1 MSAPYVGKRV
11 QVVGTSRDE
20 LNGSIGTA
28 FEYDRDKGRYTV
40 RLDSG
45 QSVALKPAH
54 LQESTEPARKADTG
68 SAGSAAM
75 SSSNG
80 GVNWQQVMMV
90 VLGAAFVFNLFREQ
104 FSGTDGA
111 SGGSNLWGHDEGDYD
126 YKDEGYLPG
135 QVREVATLDQ
145 LRGALAH
152 HSDNTGLPVIVD
164 FFSHSC
170 GPCRM
175 IAPVFKRVALEF
187 KAQAVFLK
195 VDVNRNYEAASA
207 CHVRG
212 MPTFQF
218 YLNKKQVSQFSG
230 ADERAL
236 RSSTA
241 SLAEQAEEAGTYVG
255 KHVSRAALKSF
266 YEAHDP
272 AKVNESS
279 KLADK
284 YADKTAQLMRVC
296 QKKYSA
302 MPKLSKRQI
311 DSGPTSSSVSTGK
324 TKQQVREKAI
334 TDYSMEDL
342 EAEVQRRR
350 AEGYKKEETEDD
362 FPFESAAGVVGPDVY
377 KVVII
382 GGGPAGLSAA
392 TYTARAG
399 LRPLVV
405 APAFGGQLLG
415 KGVDV
420 ENYPGVVGEH
430 ATGRGLVELMRRQAN
445 SFEARF
451 VDTAVLGVDFEKQP
465 FRVRVNGTSGE
476 ILAQTVILA
485 CGAESRWLQV
495 GGEQDFRGRGVSA
508 CATCDG
514 FLYRSKDVIVVGGGD
529 HAMEDALHLARTCRQ
544 VTLVHRRDRF
554 RASKVLAD
562 RVLGHTS
569 IKIQW
574 NTSVDSFQGNGQG
587 LTHVMLRSTSGV
599 QKLKTDGAFIAI
611 GHDPQTAFLKGQ
623 IEMDEAGYVALR
635 SATATFVPGV
645 FAAGDIADHTYRQA
659 ATAAGTGVMA
669 ALDAEKFL
677 NQH

>member
-1 MSAPYVGKRV
+1 MSAPFVGKRV
-11 QVVGTSRDE
+11 QVVETSRDE

-28 FEYDRDKGRYTV
+28 LEYDRDKGRYTV
-40 RLDSG
+40 RLDNG
-45 QSVALKPAH
+45 QSVALKPAN
-54 LQESTEPARKADTG
+54 LQECREAAGKTPTG
-68 SAGSAAM
+68 SAASAAVN
-75 SSSNG
+75 SSSG

-90 VLGAAFVFNLFREQ
+90 VFGAVVVFNMFREQ
-104 FSGTDGA
+104 FSGTGGT
-111 SGGSNLWGHDEGDYD
+111 SGGPNLWGDDEGEYNF
-126 YKDEGYLPG
+126 KDEGYLSG

-187 KAQAVFLK
+187 KAKAVFLK

-230 ADERAL
+230 ADERSL
-236 RSSTA
+236 RHYTM
-241 SLAEQAEEAGTYVG
+241 SLAEQAEEAGTYVD
-255 KHVSRAALKSF
+255 KHVSKAALKSF

-272 AKVNESS
+272 AKANESS

-284 YADKTAQLMRVC
+284 YAYKTAQLMRVC

-302 MPKLSKRQI
+302 VPQLSTRQK
-311 DSGPTSSSVSTGK
+311 DSGHASSGTRAGK
-324 TKQQVREKAI
+324 QTPQGQGKAI
-334 TDYSMEDL
+334 TDYSLDEL
-342 EAEVQRRR
+342 EAELQRRR
-350 AEGYKKEETEDD
+350 AQDYKKEDTEDD
-362 FPFESAAGVVGPDVY
+362 VPFESADNVVGTAAH

-420 ENYPGVVGEH
+420 ENYPGVVGEY

-451 VDTAVLGVDFEKQP
+451 VDTAVLDVDFAKRP
-465 FRVRVNGTSGE
+465 FRIRVNGTSEE

-485 CGAESRWLQV
+485 CGAESRWLQAQ
-495 GGEQDFRGRGVSA
+495 GEHNFRGRGVSA

-514 FLYRSKDVIVVGGGD
+514 FLYRSKDVVVIGGGD
-529 HAMEDALHLARTCRQ
+529 HAMEDALHLARTSRQ

-562 RVLGHTS
+562 RVLEHAS
-569 IKIQW
+569 ITIRW
-574 NTSVDSFQGNGQG
+574 NTTVDSFHGNDHG
-587 LTHVMLRSTSGV
+587 LTHVMVRSATGV
-599 QKLKTDGAFIAI
+599 HKLMVDGAFVAI

-623 IEMDEAGYVALR
+623 VELDEAGYVAL
-635 SATATFVPGV
+635 SAATATSVPGV

-677 NQH
+677 NQI

>member
-11 QVVGTSRDE
+11 QVVDTSRDE

-28 FEYDRDKGRYTV
+28 LEYDRDKGRYTV
-40 RLDSG
+40 RLDNG
-45 QSVALKPAH
+45 QSVALKPAN
-54 LQESTEPARKADTG
+54 LLESSEPVRKNGTG
-68 SAGSAAM
+68 GAASAAV
-75 SSSNG
+75 SSSSG
-80 GVNWQQVMMV
+80 GINWQQVIMV
-90 VLGAAFVFNLFREQ
+90 VLGAAFVFNFFREQ
-104 FSGTDGA
+104 FGTDGA
-111 SGGSNLWGHDEGDYD
+111 SGGASLWGNDDGEHN
-126 YKDEGYLPG
+126 YKDDGYLSG

-175 IAPVFKRVALEF
+175 IAPAFKRIALEF
-187 KAQAVFLK
+187 KTKAVFLK

-236 RSSTA
+236 RHYTA
-241 SLAEQAEEAGTYVG
+241 SLAEQAEEAGTYVD

-266 YEAHDP
+266 YETHDP
-272 AKVNESS
+272 TKANESS
-279 KLADK
+279 TLADK

-302 MPKLSKRQI
+302 VPKVSMRQR
-311 DSGPTSSSVSTGK
+311 DSGPASSSTRSDK
-324 TKQQVREKAI
+324 KKQQAHEKAI
-334 TDYSMEDL
+334 TDYSLEEL

-350 AEGYKKEETEDD
+350 AQGYTKEDTEDD
-362 FPFESAAGVVGPDVY
+362 FPFESAESVVGTDVH

-445 SFEARF
+445 SFETKF
-451 VDTAVLGVDFEKQP
+451 VDTAVLGVKLEKQP
-465 FRVRVNGTSGE
+465 FRIRVNGTNGD

-495 GGEQDFRGRGVSA
+495 GGEHDFRGRGVSV

-514 FLYRSKDVIVVGGGD
+514 FLYRSKDVVVIGGGD
-529 HAMEDALHLARTCRQ
+529 HAMEDALHLARTSRQ

-562 RVLGHTS
+562 RVLGHAS
-569 IKIQW
+569 IKIHW
-574 NTSVDSFQGNGQG
+574 NTTVDSFHGNGDE
-587 LTHVMLRSTSGV
+587 LTHVMVRSTSGL
-599 QKLKTDGAFIAI
+599 QKLKAHGAFIAI

-623 IEMDEAGYVALR
+623 IELDEAGYIALR
-635 SATATFVPGV
+635 SATATSVPGV
-645 FAAGDIADHTYRQA
+645 FAAGDVADHTYRQA